1 MDLRLQINLIM
12 GVLLATFAS
21 LLIYLQL
28 DNTRQSVR
36 EEMEGASIVATQLL
50 SRLQAN
56 SRNSSLQD
64 MGQFLST
71 VGRVRANEMELRNAQ
86 DAVIY
91 HSPPPIYKAG
101 RDAPE
106 WYAHIVSPALRTHEI
121 AVADGRLLLRADP
134 SRAIL
139 DGWDDF
145 KPMLLTVLVGFALGN
160 ALVFVL
166 VGRAMRPL
174 QQVVHGLQAM
184 EGGSYDTRL
193 PTMQGKEARVMG
205 EAFNA
210 MAQSV
215 QEGIAA
221 QTRERE
227 ATLALAQNR
236 ELTQVIQTRIEEV
249 RGQIAR
255 ELHDELGQQVT
266 AIKTLGQAMV
276 LRAKGV
282 DAHTENAA
290 RMVIDSADAIY
301 EEVHQLVSKLRP
313 LALDRFGLQD
323 ALQDLVEDARNRH
336 SAIRIELELDTALQ
350 AIEPSLATATY
361 RIVQESL
368 TNALRHAKASEIHIH
383 VFKLDTQLHID
394 INDNGVGASPDWQDS
409 GQYGVIGMRE
419 RAQGLGGSFSFTSL
433 HPSGVRVC
441 AVLPLSHNP
450 SHG

>member
-1 MDLRLQINLIM
+1 MGLRLQINLIM
-12 GVLLATFAS
+12 GVLLAAFAS

-50 SRLQAN
+50 SRLQAG
-56 SRNSSLQD
+56 SRNSSLED
-64 MGQFLST
+64 MAQFLDA
-71 VGRVRANEMELRNAQ
+71 VGRVRANEIELRNAQ
-86 DAVIY
+86 DAVVY
-91 HSPPPIYKAG
+91 HSPPPVYKAG
-101 RDAPE
+101 RDAPD
-106 WYAHIVSPALRTHEI
+106 WYAQIVSPALRTHEI
-121 AVADGRLLLRADP
+121 ALAEGRLLLRSDP

-145 KPMLLTVLVGFALGN
+145 KPMLLTVLAGFILGN

-174 QQVVHGLQAM
+174 QKVVMGLQAM
-184 EGGSYDTRL
+184 EGGSYGTRL
-193 PTMQGKEARVMG
+193 PAMHGKEAKVMG

-215 QEGIAA
+215 QDGIAA
-221 QTRERE
+221 QTQARE

-266 AIKTLGQAMV
+266 AIKSLGQAMA

-282 DAHTENAA
+282 DSHTENAA
-290 RMVIDSADAIY
+290 RMVIESADAIY
-301 EEVHQLVSKLRP
+301 EEVHQLVSQLRP

-323 ALQDLVEDARNRH
+323 ALQDLVEDARSRH
-336 SAIRIELELDTALQ
+336 PDTRIDLHLQTPLEDM
-350 AIEPSLATATY
+350 ESSLATATY

-368 TNALRHAKASEIHIH
+368 NNALRHAQASQITILLSA
-383 VFKLDTQLHID
+383 LDHQLHID
-394 INDNGVGASPDWQDS
+394 VSDNGMGATPDWEDS
-409 GQYGVIGMRE
+409 GQFGVIGMRE
-419 RAQGLGGSFSFTSL
+419 RAQGLDGSFRFESL
-433 HPSGVRVC
+433 QPSGVRVW
-441 AVLPLSHNP
+441 AVLPLGHNP
-450 SHG
+450 THG

>member
-1 MDLRLQINLIM
+1 MGLRLQINLIM

-50 SRLQAN
+50 SRLQAG
-56 SRNSSLQD
+56 SRSSSLED
-64 MGQFLST
+64 MAHFLAT
-71 VGRVRANEMELRNAQ
+71 VGRVRANEIELRNAQ
-86 DAVIY
+86 DAVVY
-91 HSPPPIYKAG
+91 HSPPPVYKAG
-101 RDAPE
+101 RDAPD
-106 WYAHIVSPALRTHEI
+106 WYTRIVSPPLNTREI
-121 AVADGRLLLRADP
+121 AVAEGRLLLHADP

-145 KPMLLTVLVGFALGN
+145 KPMVLTVLAGFVLGN
-160 ALVFVL
+160 VLVFVL
-166 VGRAMRPL
+166 VGRAMQPL
-174 QQVVHGLQAM
+174 QQVVRGLQAM
-184 EGGSYDTRL
+184 GGGSYDTRL
-193 PTMQGKEARVMG
+193 PPMQGQEARVLG

-215 QEGIAA
+215 QDGIAA
-221 QTRERE
+221 QNRARE

-266 AIKTLGQAMV
+266 AIKSLGQAMV

-290 RMVIDSADAIY
+290 RMVIQSADAIY

-323 ALQDLVEDARNRH
+323 ALQDLVEDARSRH
-336 SAIRIELELDTALQ
+336 AQVRIQLQ
-350 AIEPSLATATY
+350 VRTPLQDIDPSLATATY

-368 TNALRHAKASEIHIH
+368 TNALRHAQASVISIE
-383 VFKLDTQLHID
+383 LSAENAQLHIEV
-394 INDNGVGASPDWQDS
+394 NDNGIGASPDWADS

-419 RAQGLGGSFSFTSL
+419 RAQGLGGVFSFESL
-433 HPSGVRVC
+433 QPSGVRVA
-441 AVLPLSHNP
+441 AVLPLSHNLP
-450 SHG
+450 HG